1 MNKRTVCT
9 EHWVHVACRRLVILI
24 TGTINSLLMPIPG
37 AARGAVESAARHGMG
52 SDDDEGVPGADLLD
66 GVRS

>member
-1 MNKRTVCT
+1 
-9 EHWVHVACRRLVILI
+9 
-24 TGTINSLLMPIPG
+24 MPIPG